1 MLRELGESIYASE
14 PTGYKVVKLRIN
26 SDIYKIND
34 TEYKFDTKI
43 HIYNDRTFV
52 PIRALSEII
61 GMNVEW
67 NYGVINIHNR

>member
-1 MLRELGESIYASE
+1 M
-14 PTGYKVVKLRIN
+14 
-26 SDIYKIND
+26 DIYKIND
-34 TEYKFDTKI
+34 AEYKFDTKI

-67 NYGVINIHNR
+67 NDGVINIHNR